1 MTKLFTIVI
10 ILYLSF
16 SSIHAETIISEPI
29 EIWSEEQS
37 EDSKN
42 TNNISVIENDQ
53 IENVSLPAISQREID
68 YSTYDTI
75 GFFDQTNNG
84 FRPTMWENSEFDDI
98 EFLMSQLSS
107 EYKSNTISAL
117 LNKTLLTISTPPKKN
132 INSNKNFLALKT
144 EYYLLTQNDKIII
157 QILDQISQEDWSDA
171 DLINYI
177 NHHLILKNHKKV
189 CVKKFINN
197 FKNKKTK
204 LLYQT
209 FCKTMSNNIPAA
221 DLLLSLLQ
229 EQGQV
234 DKEFIYLI
242 NTYINAQEIDLDKIK
257 FPNLLKLSLINNK
270 NIDFSKL
277 INEESDLV
285 LKKYFALSN
294 LKTTE
299 KKIEISEELIQKNL
313 INSNILAS
321 NYKKYISENNIFD
334 TSTYE
339 SKNDMEKR
347 IFLFS
352 EIRKNSDQKYLTKL
366 AEDYVNEMKSS
377 NMLYS
382 TYDLIY
388 DKIKVITPSNDLSDK
403 SLNICI
409 LLILNDD
416 NDKCNQWA
424 QIIKFNKKLNI
435 EYSLIKYY
443 LYLNSENIS
452 EPFDQKIL
460 NNIISS
466 DDVLGFNKNIIVK
479 YIETTSQIKFP
490 NYWKSKS
497 ELNKISTVVPN
508 IKTIEYLKNVSKR
521 SVGEAALLIIILHG
535 NNEITSLDDFS
546 IFAVLD
552 SLYLIDSKTLK
563 KLILEIN
570 IKTIIL

>member
-29 EIWSEEQS
+29 EIWSEEQTD
-37 EDSKN
+37 DSKK

-53 IENVSLPAISQREID
+53 LENASLPAISQMEID
-68 YSTYDTI
+68 YSAYDTI

-107 EYKSNTISAL
+107 EYKLNTITGL

-132 INSNKNFLALKT
+132 INSNNNFLALKT
-144 EYYLLTQNDKIII
+144 EYYLQTQNDKIIM

-277 INEESDLV
+277 INEESDLGV
-285 LKKYFALSN
+285 KKYFALSN
-294 LKTTE
+294 LKTTK

-334 TSTYE
+334 TSIYE
-339 SKNDMEKR
+339 SKNDIEKR

-382 TYDLIY
+382 THDLIY

-403 SLNICI
+403 SFNICI

-535 NNEITSLDDFS
+535 NNEITLLDDFS

-570 IKTIIL
+570 IKTIAL

>member
-424 QIIKFNKKLNI
+424 QSIKFNKKLNI